1 MGLKEAYQEKIEA
14 QLQDWN
20 ARINEL
26 KAKAANAKADAKI
39 DMYNRI
45 DILRAKLEAAQ
56 AKLQELKQRGAEKWD
71 EIRLALDKDMDY
83 LKSTWEST
91 CPQREHFQEQIE
103 GQIKEWATK
112 INELTD
118 KAQQA
123 SGDVKDRM
131 LKEITGMRDL
141 KDEVKR
147 KLTDLKAAGDE
158 KWGSLKADTERGL
171 DDLKKRWDDFKAK
184 YL

>member
-14 QLQDWN
+14 ELQEWN

-26 KAKAANAKADAKI
+26 KARAANAKADAKI
-39 DMYNRI
+39 DLYNRI
-45 DILRAKLEAAQ
+45 DILRAKLEAVQ
-56 AKLQELKQRGAEKWD
+56 AKLQELKQGGAEKWD
-71 EIRLALDKDMDY
+71 EIRLALDKDLDN
-83 LKSTWEST
+83 LKTTWEST
-91 CPQREHFQEQIE
+91 RPQREHFQEQIE
-103 GQIKEWATK
+103 AQIKEWATK
-112 INELTD
+112 INEMTD

-123 SGDVKDRM
+123 AADVKARM
-131 LKEITGMRDL
+131 SKEIIEMRDL

-158 KWGSLKADTERGL
+158 KWESLKADTERGL

>member
-1 MGLKEAYQEKIEA
+1 MGLKEAYQERIEA
-14 QLQDWN
+14 QLREWN

-26 KAKAANAKADAKI
+26 KARAAIAKADAKI
-39 DMYNRI
+39 DLYNRI

-56 AKLQELKQRGAEKWD
+56 AKLQELKQIGAEKWD

-83 LKSTWEST
+83 LKTTWESSLL
-91 CPQREHFQEQIE
+91 QRELYLEAQL
-103 GQIKEWATK
+103 KEWATK
-112 INELTD
+112 INEITD

-123 SGDVKDRM
+123 AADVKPRM
-131 LKEITGMRDL
+131 LEEINEMRDL

-147 KLTDLKAAGDE
+147 KLTDFKAVGGE
-158 KWGSLKADTERGL
+158 KWKRLEANTERGL
-171 DDLKKRWDDFKAK
+171 DELRKRWDDFKAK